1 MGAMVQVHDELA
13 PGRRTRS
20 FTLYLA
26 SERITVRELIR
37 RRVEEEVEAYNRARP
52 EVFQGLVQPTDA
64 ERVLNGYRLKTRRP
78 LDAAAQVEHALR
90 AFETNGFLIV
100 VGDRQVEDLDESIA
114 VTPATEISFVKL
126 VPLVGG

>member
-1 MGAMVQVHDELA
+1 MGAMVRIHDELA
-13 PGRRTRS
+13 TGQRTRS

-37 RRVEEEVEAYNRARP
+37 RRVQEEVEAYNGTRP

-78 LDAAAQVEHALR
+78 LDVTAQVDLALR
-90 AFETNGFLIV
+90 AFEANGFLIV
-100 VGDRQVEDLDESIA
+100 VGDRQVVDLDEPI
-114 VTPATEISFVKL
+114 VVMPATEISFVKL